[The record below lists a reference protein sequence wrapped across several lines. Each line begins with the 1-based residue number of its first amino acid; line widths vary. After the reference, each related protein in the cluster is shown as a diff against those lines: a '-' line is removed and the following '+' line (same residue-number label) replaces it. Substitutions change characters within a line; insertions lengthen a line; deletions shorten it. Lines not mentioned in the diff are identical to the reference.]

1 MTRKEATPGVAK
13 CPTGIAGLD
22 EIMNGGLPLGRVT
35 LICGGPGCGKTLFGV
50 TFLVHGALSNAE
62 PGVIVSFEETERE
75 LTANVRS
82 LGFDL
87 MQLVEQ
93 KKLVID
99 HVYIER
105 DEVEESGDFKLDG
118 LFVRL
123 EHAID
128 AVAARRVVLDG
139 IEALFS
145 TFSNEAILRSELRR
159 LLRWLKGK
167 GVTTVITAER
177 GGVTLTR
184 HGLEEYISDCVILLD
199 HRVSSLIATRR
210 LRVVKYRGTSHGP
223 DEYPFLITEQ
233 GISVFP
239 ITSVGLNYDVSTKR
253 ISSGIAGLDA
263 ILEGNGFYRG
273 TSILVSGTS
282 GTGKTS
288 LVAHAIAA
296 ACLRSETCVY
306 FAEESP
312 DQIIRNMRSIGL
324 DLKPFIKSG
333 LLVFSASRPSL
344 NGLEMHLNTA
354 LRVTAETRPSIV
366 VVDPITSLT
375 AIASPSEIKS
385 MLTRLVDYFKMS
397 SITAFFTSLTQGG
410 HHEEASDAGVSSI
423 MDTWLVLQTV
433 EIQGVRDRVLYV
445 VKSRGMAHSMR
456 FFPYRFTDKGLR
468 VAATPRDGR
477 GAKSAGLKPVSG
489 GGRTSAR
496 ARPNGGRS

>member
-1 MTRKEATPGVAK
+1 MTEKQASPSVAK
-13 CPTGIAGLD
+13 CPTGITGLD
-22 EIMNGGLPLGRVT
+22 EIMNGGVPRGRIT

-50 TFLVHGALSNAE
+50 TFLVRGAVDHAE
-62 PGVIVSFEETERE
+62 PGVLMSFEETERE
-75 LTANVRS
+75 LGDNVVS

-87 MQLVEQ
+87 KQLISQ
-93 KKLVID
+93 KKLFID
-99 HVYIER
+99 HVSIER
-105 DEVEESGDFKLDG
+105 SDIQESGGYSLEG

-123 EHAID
+123 EHAIE
-128 AVAARRVVLDG
+128 AVGAKRVVLDG

-145 TFSNEAILRSELRR
+145 SFSNEAILRSEFRR
-159 LLRWLKGK
+159 LLRWLKNK

-177 GGVTLTR
+177 GAITLTR
-184 HGLEEYISDCVILLD
+184 HGLEEYISDCVILLE
-199 HRVSSLIATRR
+199 HQVTFLIATRR

-223 DEYPFLITEQ
+223 DEYPFLITER
-233 GISVFP
+233 GILVFP
-239 ITSVGLNYDVSTKR
+239 ITSVGLNYDVSTER
-253 ISSGIAGLDA
+253 ISSGIGGLDA
-263 ILEGNGFYRG
+263 MLGGGKGFYRG

-296 ACLRSETCVY
+296 ACSRGETCVY

-324 DLKPFIKSG
+324 DLEPFIKGG

-375 AIASPSEIKS
+375 AIASASEIKS

-397 SITAFFTSLTQGG
+397 NITAFFTSLTEGG
-410 HHEEASDAGVSSI
+410 HHEEVSDAGVSSI

-433 EIQGVRDRVLYV
+433 ESGGVRGRVLYV
-445 VKSRGMAHSMR
+445 VKSRGMAHSVR
-456 FFPYRFTDKGLR
+456 LFPYRLTNKGLR
-468 VAATPRDGR
+468 VAAAPRRGPGREDDGFN
-477 GAKSAGLKPVSG
+477 PVSVG
-489 GGRTSAR
+489 RRTSA
-496 ARPNGGRS
+496 GGH